1 MTASWRL
8 FEIVACM
15 VPGPFCGW
23 AVLRPMIEAALPVV
37 ASHGR
42 PLDRRPPYETMARGV
57 AASRGKRVVAPPVI
71 DQRGIVNHPRRVHPG
86 LILLL
91 VGALLVLGLMW
102 GLGAAGAASES
113 PTPTLYGDSAS
124 PEPGASADAGTVAYK
139 VGILGEPDNLNP
151 FIGWLWSSFEIWY
164 LAYDPLV
171 GYDYGTL
178 KPVKGEDSPGLATDW
193 TVTPDG
199 KTWTFTIRS
208 GVTWHDGEPLTA
220 SDVAFTYN
228 YINENDLSNFTSAT
242 EGVVKAV
249 AVDDTTVR
257 FECSKPKAN
266 MLSVWVPIVP
276 EHIWSKV
283 SGKDAANKYPNA
295 PPFVGSGPFQCVE
308 WKKNSFLKLVA
319 NADYWRGTPTI
330 DELYFQYFTNADTM
344 VQDLK
349 AGTIDGAT
357 GLLDAQYRQLLNEPG
372 ITARTINTNGFDEL
386 AFNCYA
392 GPSRGNP
399 ALKDWR
405 FRQAL
410 NWAVDKEKI
419 AAVPY
424 GGHATP
430 ATTVITA
437 DYYTDPDW
445 HWQPPADQAY
455 PFDLAVAG
463 QKLDEAGYA
472 DSNGDGVR
480 EGKDGKPI
488 ELRLWARSESTISQ
502 GVSKLIAGWF
512 TELGLKIELQ
522 TMDDG
527 ALTDQIYA
535 TKDGELNPDYDL
547 FLWGWYSDLDPGP
560 IMSYFTTDQINGWSD
575 CGWSNAE
582 YDRLYEEQAVTID
595 PAQRKALLDQMQE
608 ILYRESPYIPTVY
621 SNDLEAYN
629 SAKWQGYAASPSEVG
644 NVLFPP
650 YGNAGSENYLLIE
663 PKTATATEEAG
674 GNTALWVAIVAGAA
688 IVILIVVLI
697 ARRKGSRAEES

>member
-1 MTASWRL
+1 VIIKERS
-8 FEIVACM
+8 
-15 VPGPFCGW
+15 
-23 AVLRPMIEAALPVV
+23 RPA
-37 ASHGR
+37 
-42 PLDRRPPYETMARGV
+42 
-57 AASRGKRVVAPPVI
+57 
-71 DQRGIVNHPRRVHPG
+71 

-91 VGALLVLGLMW
+91 AAVAVLALGLVW
-102 GLGAAGAASES
+102 GLGGAVAASDS
-113 PTPTLYGDSAS
+113 PSPAS
-124 PEPGASADAGTVAYK
+124 GKVVYR

-171 GYDYGTL
+171 GYDYGEL

-193 TVTPDG
+193 SVTPDG

-228 YINENDLSNFTSAT
+228 YINENDLTNFTSAT
-242 EGVVKAV
+242 EGVTKAV

-266 MLSVWVPIVP
+266 MLSVWVPIIP

-283 SGKDAANKYPNA
+283 PGKDAASKYPNK

-308 WKKNSFLKLVA
+308 WKKNSYLKLIA
-319 NADYWRGTPTI
+319 NPDYWRGTPKI
-330 DELYFQYFTNADTM
+330 DELFFQYFTNADTM

-372 ITARTINTNGFDEL
+372 IEARTINVNGFDQL
-386 AFNCYA
+386 GFNCYA
-392 GPSRGNP
+392 GPSRGHP
-399 ALKDWR
+399 VLKDWK

-410 NWAVDKEKI
+410 NWAVDKDKI

-424 GGHATP
+424 GGHALP
-430 ATTVITA
+430 ATTVVTA
-437 DYYTDPDW
+437 GYYTDPDW
-445 HWQPPADQAY
+445 HWEPPSDMLY
-455 PFDLAVAG
+455 GFDLAVAG
-463 QKLDEAGYA
+463 QKLDEAGYKDA
-472 DSNGDGVR
+472 DGDGVR
-480 EGKDGKPI
+480 DYEGKPI

-502 GVSKLIAGWF
+502 GVSKLLAGWF
-512 TELGLKIELQ
+512 EDVGLKIELQ

-535 TKDGELNPDYDL
+535 TKDGKLNPDYDM

-560 IMSYFTTDQINGWSD
+560 ILSYFTTAQINGWSD

-582 YDRLYEEQAVTID
+582 YDKLYEEQATTID
-595 PAQRKALLDQMQE
+595 LVQRKALVDEMQE
-608 ILYRESPYIPTVY
+608 MIYRESPYIPTVY

-629 SAKWQGYAASPSEVG
+629 VDKWQGYAASPAEVG

-663 PKTATATEEAG
+663 PKTAAATAEG
-674 GNTALWVAIVAGAA
+674 GGSNTGLWVAVIVAVAAVAIVA
-688 IVILIVVLI
+688 LLVL
-697 ARRKGSRAEES
+697 RRRRPRATEE